1 LNHSHTVFPFNL
13 EPRLIMSSFKLIG
26 FYANRLLRSE
36 GIQNTT
42 TKPVIRIAI
51 FGIVLGIVAMLLS
64 VMVVTGFKNEITRKV
79 TGFVADYRISA
90 FNNSD
95 SFEEAPVLIDKTKI
109 AEIKSI
115 SGVSHIQAFI
125 LKAGLLKTE
134 EDIQGVVLKGIDK
147 DFDNNFFQEK
157 LIGGTIPNLHDSS
170 SSKFV
175 LLSENLSKKL
185 NLKTGDSF
193 LVFFIQED
201 RKVRKLTVSGIY
213 NTGLSE
219 EFDNLYLLCDIR
231 LLQQINNWKNGEVGG
246 YEVFAK
252 NGHDEEKVFEA
263 LYKKAGYSLNTKSTK
278 DLYPQLFNWLELQNL
293 NVIVIIGLICLVAGI
308 TMISTLLILIMEN
321 TKEIGILKSIG
332 ANDRFIGNVFGSVAL
347 YILLKGLIIGNIIAL
362 GLAYLQLRTG
372 IVSLPEESYYLSQVP
387 INFTIPGI
395 LLINGIVFITGILI
409 MMIPAKIISG
419 INPIKVLRFD

>member
-1 LNHSHTVFPFNL
+1 
-13 EPRLIMSSFKLIG
+13 MSSFKLIR

-185 NLKTGDSF
+185 QLKTGDSF

-219 EFDNLYLLCDIR
+219 EFDNLYLLCDIK
-231 LLQQINNWKNGEVGG
+231 LLQQINNWKNQEVGG

-362 GLAYLQLRTG
+362 GLAYLQLKTG

>member
-134 EDIQGVVLKGIDK
+134 EDIQGVLLKGIDK

-362 GLAYLQLRTG
+362 GLAYLQLKTG

>member
-1 LNHSHTVFPFNL
+1 
-13 EPRLIMSSFKLIG
+13 MSSFKLIG

-362 GLAYLQLRTG
+362 GLAYLQLKTG

>member
-362 GLAYLQLRTG
+362 GLAYLQLKTG